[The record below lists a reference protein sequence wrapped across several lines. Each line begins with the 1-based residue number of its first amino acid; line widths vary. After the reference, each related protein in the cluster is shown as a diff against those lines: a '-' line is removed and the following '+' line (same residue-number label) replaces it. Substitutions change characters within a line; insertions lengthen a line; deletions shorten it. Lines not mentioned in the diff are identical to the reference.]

1 MAAVDPKI
9 KAAVAD
15 RLAPFCEDNPAL
27 AKLLGWSLGRVLVKA
42 GKQQLDWNALASFE
56 DITHIA
62 DWLKAALVNNEDWLK
77 NVDQEGRPAK
87 LLKFGSVEQIKQEAD
102 KAMAKAVS
110 RMASVQVVEG
120 DEELIRELS
129 DGYYLVRLLT
139 PAALDR
145 ESGRMGHCIGEG
157 AYDDKLEKPGVQLV
171 SLRDPSGKPHVTMEI
186 VGNRVVQVQG
196 KQNRSPIE
204 QYIQQLG
211 PHFVEHRLKSTIP
224 EVRFRHIV
232 DADGVWHSFDN
243 LPDGLRV
250 RSELWLTAIEI
261 DYLPPNMTVHNLLD
275 LHKSTLTSLPANLT
289 VHGFLDASQS
299 GLETIGPG
307 LKVYGKLTLGGTK
320 VCQLPEGTIVTEG
333 LDLPN
338 CFDTSLPASISGHK
352 VITWGRETMT
362 VAEFNVLMRQALVPA
377 GP

>member
-56 DITHIA
+56 DITHIV

-211 PHFVEHRLKSTIP
+211 PYFVEHRLKSTIP

-320 VCQLPEGTIVTEG
+320 VRQLPEGTIVTEG

-338 CFDTSLPASISGHK
+338 CFDTSLPASISEHK

-362 VAEFNVLMRQALVPA
+362 VAEFNVLMRQALVPS

>member
-1 MAAVDPKI
+1 
-9 KAAVAD
+9 
-15 RLAPFCEDNPAL
+15 
-27 AKLLGWSLGRVLVKA
+27 LLGWSLGRVLIKA
-42 GKQQLDWNALASFE
+42 GKRQLDWNALVSFE

-62 DWLKAALVNNEDWLK
+62 DWLKAALVNNEVWLE

-110 RMASVQVVEG
+110 RMASVQVVDG

-129 DGYYLVRLLT
+129 DGYYLVRLIT
-139 PAALDR
+139 PVALDR

-171 SLRDPSGKPHVTMEI
+171 SLRDPAGKPHVTMEI
-186 VGNRVVQVQG
+186 VGNRAVQVQG
-196 KQNRSPIE
+196 KQNRAPIE

-211 PHFVEHRLKSTIP
+211 PYFVEHRLKSTIP

-232 DADGVWHSFDN
+232 DADGVWHPFEN

-250 RSELWLTAIEI
+250 RSELWLTAIDIEC
-261 DYLPPNMTVHNLLD
+261 LPANMTVHNLLD
-275 LHKSTLTSLPANLT
+275 LHKSTLKVLPPNLT

-299 GLETIGPG
+299 GLEIIDPG
-307 LKVYGKLTLGGTK
+307 LKVYGKLTLGATK
-320 VCQLPEGTIVTEG
+320 VRELPEGTIVTEG
-333 LDLPN
+333 LDLPK
-338 CFDTSLPASISGHK
+338 CFDTALPASIPEHK
-352 VITWGRETMT
+352 VITWGGKAMT
-362 VAEFNVLMRQALVPA
+362 AGEFNTLIHEVLVPA